1 MSTEETEKVGEAA
14 GEGAGAEGN
23 GASAQQTAQE
33 SSPDPVAVITAER
46 DKMKDQLLR
55 ALADFDNFRKR
66 AAREKEDAI
75 RFANNNLLEQL
86 LPVLDN
92 FELGLDAA
100 RSAPDAAA
108 ILQGLDMVSRQFR
121 DFLSSSGVEEIKTEG
136 ETFDPNLMEAVGHEP
151 DAKIPEG
158 HVLRQARRGY
168 KLRDRLLRP
177 ASVFVSKGP
186 EEKA

>member
-1 MSTEETEKVGEAA
+1 MSKPPTGEPAPQPEPDQPSAADPAAAEKFRDLALR
-14 GEGAGAEGN
+14 
-23 GASAQQTAQE
+23 TA
-33 SSPDPVAVITAER
+33 
-46 DKMKDQLLR
+46 
-55 ALADFDNFRKR
+55 ADFDNFRKR
-66 AAREKEDAI
+66 AAREKEDAL
-75 RFANNNLLEQL
+75 RYANTSLLEDL

-100 RSAPDAAA
+100 RSATGASA

-121 DFLSSSGVEEIKTEG
+121 DFLAAAGVEEIKTEG
-136 ETFDPNLMEAVGHEP
+136 AEFDPNLMEAVGHEP
-151 DAKIPEG
+151 DDHVPEN

-186 EEKA
+186 AA

>member
-1 MSTEETEKVGEAA
+1 MKHPEKEKKDTPAPETEQPAAEKDHAAEAEKFRDLA
-14 GEGAGAEGN
+14 MR
-23 GASAQQTAQE
+23 TA
-33 SSPDPVAVITAER
+33 
-46 DKMKDQLLR
+46 
-55 ALADFDNFRKR
+55 ADFDNFRKR

-75 RFANNNLLEQL
+75 RFANSNLLEQI

-108 ILQGLDMVSRQFR
+108 IIQGLDMVSRQFR
-121 DFLSSSGVEEIKTEG
+121 DFLSSSGVEEIKTDG
-136 ETFDPNLMEAVGHEP
+136 EAFDPNLMEAVGHEA
-151 DAKIPEG
+151 DDGIAEG
-158 HVLRQARRGY
+158 RVLRQTRRGY

-186 EEKA
+186 AEKV